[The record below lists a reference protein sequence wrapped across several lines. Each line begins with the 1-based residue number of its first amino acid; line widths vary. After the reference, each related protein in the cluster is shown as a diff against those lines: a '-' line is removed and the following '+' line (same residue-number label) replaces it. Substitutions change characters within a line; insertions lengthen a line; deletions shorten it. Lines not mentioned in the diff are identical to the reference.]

1 MKMENVRYS
10 VVKSRGIIR
19 ASITDCEYDAIMEF
33 NKRFVEHS
41 TSAFGVW
48 VDKDNSRFVMPRK
61 FSVTV
66 RLHPDDV
73 WDEKRGK
80 DIATRRL
87 AEKYNNSLDKHL
99 FNIYKAFMK
108 SMDKMETYLSD
119 HHLIE

>member
-10 VVKSRGIIR
+10 VVESRGIIR

-33 NKRFVEHS
+33 NKRFVAHS
-41 TSAFGVW
+41 TSAFCVCA
-48 VDKDNSRFVMPRK
+48 KDDDSRFIMPHK

-108 SMDKMETYLSD
+108 SMGKMETYLSD